1 MRTGKPRAFRHGT
14 IGSESAPGEP
24 TYICRTVR
32 LAAFVSLRVA
42 AASIVAPRYLGTS
55 PQLPK
60 GNQVQRNTNT
70 RLTKALAVVLQTAR
84 EQQGLTQEDLAHR
97 AGVHRTYIS
106 EIERRLRNFSFSTL
120 IKLADGLEMP
130 LSLFIYLAEYEASR
144 EAKTAGNKKGAPK
157 VKEPAAR
164 KPGRPRK

>member
-1 MRTGKPRAFRHGT
+1 
-14 IGSESAPGEP
+14 
-24 TYICRTVR
+24 
-32 LAAFVSLRVA
+32 VSQGLVI
-42 AASIVAPRYLGTS
+42 SIISKRETM
-55 PQLPK
+55 
-60 GNQVQRNTNT
+60 VQRDTNT
-70 RLTKALAVVLQTAR
+70 RLTKALATVLQTAR

-144 EAKTAGNKKGAPK
+144 EVKSSSGKKTSSKVAAAP
-157 VKEPAAR
+157 ASR
-164 KPGRPRK
+164 KLGRPRK

>member
-1 MRTGKPRAFRHGT
+1 LYR
-14 IGSESAPGEP
+14 SA
-24 TYICRTVR
+24 Y
-32 LAAFVSLRVA
+32 A
-42 AASIVAPRYLGTS
+42 AASIVAPLFRDVSTFTK
-55 PQLPK
+55 K

-70 RLTKALAVVLQTAR
+70 RLTKALAVVLQSAR

-144 EAKTAGNKKGAPK
+144 ETKSSGGKKGAAK
-157 VKEPAAR
+157 AKEPAAR